1 VDEIANLLGCRNWY
15 SWRTDPGEFPILER
29 YKGDFPTGGVTDPE
43 KLKQKN
49 AAAVPLLM
57 KALDRLDTMEEPQVK
72 QLVMEAALAGQSG
85 INFSDPTPGYSLKSL
100 PGENL
105 SGLEIMCIL
114 YSGLKRL
121 NPSMPDSEIGMDLS
135 AEFRTA
141 KELRTS

>member
-1 VDEIANLLGCRNWY
+1 M
-15 SWRTDPGEFPILER
+15 
-29 YKGDFPTGGVTDPE
+29 GGVTDPE

-49 AAAVPLLM
+49 AAAVPLLI
-57 KALDRLDTMEEPQVK
+57 KALDRLDKMDEAGIK

-85 INFSDPTPGYSLKSL
+85 INFTDPTPGYSLKSL

-105 SGLEIMCIL
+105 SGLEIMCLL

-121 NPSMPDSEIGMDLS
+121 SPSMPDSEIGMDLS
-135 AEFRTA
+135 AEYRTA